1 MKLNLLEQ
9 YLIKL
14 TIPFIQVA
22 HIPRTPN
29 LKLLGGSVC
38 IQSDLSHTVER
49 LDINPETIIPVSFKR
64 KLEYEGHYIAQVID
78 KEKVFK
84 WLSYLKKNN
93 HLYANVQIDIPKI
106 ESHLDKFEDTLLTE
120 MVNYDNKR
128 MSKESAEAKDLKQL
142 EKKHA
147 NIQLP
152 EDIFYSDDEDSDNE
166 DCDSEENAIP
176 EVVDEVDIQENDTF
190 LYPVCQLNLEDSTV
204 TNKIAKL
211 VVYGE
216 KCLKNEDEKVSD
228 VGFEVQDEFAPDF
241 ENYLFNNRESEETV
255 MNEIDED
262 IIKEMEQSF
271 DFQNEQNIESNLDKE
286 KQKNDQKE
294 SKKTPNVRS
303 KKKSKRKERQ
313 L

>member
-1 MKLNLLEQ
+1 MSCTRLRGREQVGIWKEGKENVDKKLLILPCTKSFDGKSYICTTCRPALYRGTPKINMMKLNDISFIGSVPYNLPKLNLMEQ

-14 TIPFIQVA
+14 TIPFIRVV

-120 MVNYDNKR
+120 MVTYDNKR
-128 MSKESAEAKDLKQL
+128 MSKESAAAKDLKQL
-142 EKKHA
+142 EKKSRA
-147 NIQLP
+147 
-152 EDIFYSDDEDSDNE
+152 EDTKL
-166 DCDSEENAIP
+166 
-176 EVVDEVDIQENDTF
+176 TF
-190 LYPVCQLNLEDSTV
+190 FC
-204 TNKIAKL
+204 
-211 VVYGE
+211 
-216 KCLKNEDEKVSD
+216 
-228 VGFEVQDEFAPDF
+228 
-241 ENYLFNNRESEETV
+241 
-255 MNEIDED
+255 
-262 IIKEMEQSF
+262 
-271 DFQNEQNIESNLDKE
+271 
-286 KQKNDQKE
+286 
-294 SKKTPNVRS
+294 
-303 KKKSKRKERQ
+303 
-313 L
+313 